1 MEKCLNGGANWASEG
16 EGGGR
21 RRRGRAPRISSCR
34 IPLSRFGE
42 FIVGP
47 FLDGPWLPAANA
59 RYSPAYQASRERGK
73 EWGKDSPVQLPVQ
86 ERAAVMDGG
95 VPSFCARPWIF
106 ARDDFPPFEADLMQE
121 SVCRKKE
128 RGRRSVGNVKCVH

>member
-1 MEKCLNGGANWASEG
+1 MEAQI
-16 EGGGR
+16 
-21 RRRGRAPRISSCR
+21 GRAKEKEEEVVEEDAPRVYHPTVFPYPGLASL
-34 IPLSRFGE
+34 LSDRFWT
-42 FIVGP
+42 V
-47 FLDGPWLPAANA
+47 NA